1 MFYTLAVT
9 YPSHLFTGWTAGCF
23 RRVFFPLCVCL
34 FVYVKPFQ
42 PSFGIQRYTNI
53 HCSRVCGFPLLF
65 LYQSFQCKH
74 THTSI
79 ARYVEMSV
87 FKHETLEETEWFGF
101 ENEDHLWACVNKTYG
116 SRDTFYFKAIGISS
130 PLSVYHWFQREQNL
144 KIISEN
150 YWDCKWDVA
159 YVCICAHTYVG
170 MSV

>member
-1 MFYTLAVT
+1 MLWCYHRVHVCVCLSVWMATLTYSLFVKYEYERRSLSAWSLPLSIQAKKIISVVCVWGTHSFRVTKTPVTKTERETWGSCSIPYLWST

-53 HCSRVCGFPLLF
+53 HCSRVSGFPLLF

-79 ARYVEMSV
+79 AR
-87 FKHETLEETEWFGF
+87 
-101 ENEDHLWACVNKTYG
+101 
-116 SRDTFYFKAIGISS
+116 
-130 PLSVYHWFQREQNL
+130 
-144 KIISEN
+144 
-150 YWDCKWDVA
+150 
-159 YVCICAHTYVG
+159 
-170 MSV
+170 